1 MHAPTVAIYFVR
13 AATLHL
19 ADQPDV
25 LQHVLRKNHIPPTL
39 LEKEYARVPGE
50 DFSNLL
56 RDTMLITQDE
66 QLGHAAVAQPL
77 GSWQTVTQ
85 LTINAPHLGEALRRF
100 ARFYRL
106 LPWGV
111 ATRLVEEGNNARF
124 VMEST
129 SDKVFSNYLYESF
142 LFYVSRYSNWLI
154 NKQIPLIS
162 AGFNFPPSPQ
172 RAEYRNLFLTSHFE
186 FNQRCCYISFP
197 RRYLQ
202 EPIRQSPDNLK
213 KFLEHTNLAMV
224 AQHYR
229 HKNWR
234 TQVQQ
239 ILLNNLARSPGIA
252 EIASTLSV
260 HPHTLRARLRD
271 EGVKFRE
278 IRDQLRCE
286 VAIDLLRQ
294 QRCTVEETANRL
306 GYSETSAFSRAFKS
320 WMGVSPYKYQ
330 NYRAEDES
338 GEENNAAEGERPG
351 FRLAP

>member
-13 AATLHL
+13 AATQQL
-19 ADQPDV
+19 ADQPQLLRSL
-25 LQHVLRKNHIPPTL
+25 LQKNHIPYAL
-39 LEKEYARVPGE
+39 LGRDNARVPGV

-56 RDTMLITQDE
+56 RDTMLATQDE
-66 QLGHAAVAQPL
+66 QMGHAATAQPL
-77 GSWQTVTQ
+77 GSWKTAAQ
-85 LTINAPHLGEALRRF
+85 LTLTAENLGEALRRM

-106 LPWGV
+106 IPWGIE
-111 ATRLVEEGNNARF
+111 TRLLQQGDQIYF
-124 VMEST
+124 TMENT
-129 SDKVFSNYLYESF
+129 SGGTFSNYLYESF

-172 RAEYRNLFLTSHFE
+172 RAEYRKLFITSQFD
-186 FNQRCCYISFP
+186 FNQP
-197 RRYLQ
+197 RSYVCFSSRYLQ
-202 EPIRQSPDNLK
+202 EPLRQNTASLN

-224 AQHYR
+224 AQRYR

-239 ILLNNLARSPGIA
+239 ILLNDLAKNPSINDVATNLG
-252 EIASTLSV
+252 V
-260 HPHTLRARLRD
+260 HPHTLRSRLRD
-271 EGVKFRE
+271 EGVKFRS
-278 IRDQLRCE
+278 IKDQLRCE

-294 QRCTVEETANRL
+294 QQCSVEEAASRL

-330 NYRAEDES
+330 HYRT
-338 GEENNAAEGERPG
+338 EG
-351 FRLAP
+351 